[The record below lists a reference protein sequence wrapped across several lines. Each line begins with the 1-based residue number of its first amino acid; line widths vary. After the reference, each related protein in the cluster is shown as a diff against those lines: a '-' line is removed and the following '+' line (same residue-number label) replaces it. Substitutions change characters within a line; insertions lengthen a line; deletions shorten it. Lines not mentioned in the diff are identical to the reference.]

1 MQPQV
6 RQLQFLQKRIEHHH
20 NAVFFNLSDSVSR
33 LPTSVVSTLKV
44 DDTGHIWF
52 VVKRLELPLKEVEME
67 FPVRLDFFKKN
78 TNYHLQIRGKGFSVT
93 DPEEV
98 SAFLGSL
105 PGSTI
110 SVYND
115 TVLVKV
121 KMLNA
126 DYFETSTSE
135 KTNWWQNA
143 ISSIS
148 NWFGSSNESEPNS
161 YSQS

>member
-1 MQPQV
+1 MQS
-6 RQLQFLQKRIEHHH
+6 QLQQLHFLQKTIAQLQ
-20 NAVFFNLSDSVSR
+20 NGFFFNLSDSATRV
-33 LPTSVVSTLKV
+33 PTSVVSSLKV

-52 VVKRLELPLKEVEME
+52 VVKRLELPPKEVGME

-105 PGSTI
+105 PGST

-121 KMLNA
+121 KMLTA

-148 NWFGSSNESEPNS
+148 NWFGSSNPSEPNS
-161 YSQS
+161 YSQF